1 MIVVYGTVCLDRLRV
16 VPSLPQQ
23 GSYVE
28 IESERS
34 ALGGEA
40 ANTAAALASW
50 GDDVT
55 LVGNSLGVGP
65 AAEETR
71 LYLADC
77 GLEGALIPPADH
89 DGPYCDIFVTPDGER
104 TMFGWGF
111 DPMHERHGLSLL
123 PTRQGAWLTADANH
137 GSAAREAIRKGRE
150 AGMKLYTLDF
160 VEPQEPV
167 GTDVVWQGSTAWI
180 RTAGKPEK
188 TKAWMKDFHGRH
200 GCLMIMT
207 EGEHGVWLMHQDGRL
222 DRLPSFP
229 APSMVD
235 ATGAGDAFRAGMLH
249 GLDAGW
255 PLGECLAFASAT
267 GALACGRLG
276 GAANAP
282 SLAAIEGLVAANPW
296 IAGQYREVKAVG

>member
-1 MIVVYGTVCLDRLRV
+1 MIVVYGTICLDRLRV

-50 GDDVT
+50 GDEVT
-55 LVGNSLGVGP
+55 LVGNSLGVGA

-71 LYLADC
+71 VYLAEC
-77 GLEGALIPPADH
+77 GLEGALIPQADH
-89 DGPYCDIFVTPDGER
+89 DGPYCDIYVTPDGER

-123 PTRQGAWLTADANH
+123 PTPRGAWLTADANH
-137 GSAAREAIRKGRE
+137 GSAAREAISRGRQ
-150 AGMKLYTLDF
+150 AGMRLYTLDF
-160 VEPQEPV
+160 VESQEPV
-167 GTDVVWQGSTAWI
+167 GPDVIWQGSTAWI
-180 RTAGKPEK
+180 RTVGKPEK
-188 TKAWMKDFHGRH
+188 TKAWMKDFHDRH

-207 EGEHGVWLMHQDGRL
+207 EGEHGVWLMHKDGRL
-222 DRLPSFP
+222 DRLPAFP
-229 APSMVD
+229 APAMVD

-255 PLGECLAFASAT
+255 ALGECLAFASAT

-296 IAGQYREVKAVG
+296 IAGQYREVKSAG